1 MTCSKEYARANSSN
15 SLDANVSP
23 LAGMTL
29 SGMAMWPLLTTTN
42 CACNMRESSLLGL
55 TLSIFTTLSGL
66 SWVLLNIYRVFFV
79 SIT

>member
-29 SGMAMWPLLTTTN
+29 SGMAMWPLLTATN
-42 CACNMRESSLLGL
+42 CACNMRNHHFWG
-55 TLSIFTTLSGL
+55 
-66 SWVLLNIYRVFFV
+66 
-79 SIT
+79 

>member
-15 SLDANVSP
+15 SLDANVAP
-23 LAGMTL
+23 LAGMTIWY
-29 SGMAMWPLLTTTN
+29 AMWPLLTTTN